1 MIPVCKTDKEN
12 ALNYHRS
19 HRPGKLEIKPTVPFA
34 TQCDMS
40 LAYTP
45 GVAYA
50 CLEIEQEPN
59 AAYSYTTKGNLI
71 AVVSNGTAVLGL
83 GNIGA
88 LASKPVMEG
97 KAILFKSFA
106 NLDSFD
112 IEVDETDIDKFCDVV
127 AAIAPTFGGINLEDI
142 KAPECFEIEKRL
154 VERLEIPVMHDDQH
168 GTAVIS
174 AAGMINACLLTE
186 RKIEDLKI
194 VIVGAGAAAIMC
206 GRMYRLFG
214 AKDITLID
222 STGVVHNGRDDLNE
236 YKAMFAIEEALTQ
249 DEAFN
254 DADMV
259 VGLSRHGTISSENIA
274 AMAKNPIVFTLANPT
289 PEIYPDEVKK
299 IRDDAIIATGRT
311 DYPNQVN
318 NVLGFPFIFRGAM
331 DVHATKINDA
341 MKVAAAEALAALAR
355 EDVPHELHEVY
366 NEAFSFSKEYI
377 IPKPFD
383 KRLFVEISSA
393 VAKAAFDSGVA
404 GVKRCDIPAYKEL
417 LYSFNQK

>member
-45 GVAYA
+45 GVAHA
-50 CLEIEQEPN
+50 CLEIANEPHT
-59 AAYSYTTKGNLI
+59 AYSYTTKGNLV

-83 GNIGA
+83 GDIGA

-106 NLDSFD
+106 NLDAFD

-154 VERLEIPVMHDDQH
+154 VERLNIPVMHDDQH

-206 GRMYRLFG
+206 GRMYKLLG

-222 STGVVHNGRDDLNE
+222 STGVVHDGRDDLNK
-236 YKAMFAIEEALTQ
+236 YKAMFAIERDLTQ
-249 DEAFN
+249 DETFEG
-254 DADMV
+254 ADMV
-259 VGLSRHGTISSENIA
+259 VGLSRHGTISKENIA
-274 AMAKNPIVFTLANPT
+274 VMAKNPIIFTLANPT
-289 PEIYPDEVKK
+289 PEIYPEEVKK
-299 IRDDAIIATGRT
+299 VREDAIIATGRT

-318 NVLGFPFIFRGAM
+318 NVLGFPFIFRGAI
-331 DVHATKINDA
+331 DVHATQINDA
-341 MKVAAAEALAALAR
+341 MKVAAAQALATLAR
-355 EDVPHELHEVY
+355 KEVPEELQAMY
-366 NEAFSFSKEYI
+366 NEPFSFSKEYI

-383 KRLFVEISSA
+383 KRLLVEVASA
-393 VAKAAFDSGVA
+393 VAKAAYESGA
-404 GVKRCDIPAYKEL
+404 TNIERCDIPVYEEIL
-417 LYSFNQK
+417 RSYVS